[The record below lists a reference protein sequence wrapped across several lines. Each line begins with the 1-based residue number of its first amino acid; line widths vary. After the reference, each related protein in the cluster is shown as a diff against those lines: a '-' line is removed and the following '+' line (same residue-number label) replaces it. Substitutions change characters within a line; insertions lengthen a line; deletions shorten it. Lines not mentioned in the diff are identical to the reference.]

1 MVGWMDR
8 WMETLMSCRDR
19 EVDEQM
25 GTEGFVR
32 TWIGHGWVVEGII
45 GRCRIMNVSG
55 GDGIDK

>member
-1 MVGWMDR
+1 MNR
-8 WMETLMSCRDR
+8 WGQKGLC
-19 EVDEQM
+19 
-25 GTEGFVR
+25 R